1 MLCGRGSIDSPLL
14 YSRVKFHTR
23 LENHIKRWTGEIP
36 AGPDNYQYKIKRG
49 EKLNSQT
56 MNSDT
61 STINNTN

>member
-1 MLCGRGSIDSPLL
+1 MIFTLCESRGRRPSLKNPI
-14 YSRVKFHTR
+14 K
-23 LENHIKRWTGEIP
+23 KRWTGEIP

-49 EKLNSQT
+49 DKLNSQT